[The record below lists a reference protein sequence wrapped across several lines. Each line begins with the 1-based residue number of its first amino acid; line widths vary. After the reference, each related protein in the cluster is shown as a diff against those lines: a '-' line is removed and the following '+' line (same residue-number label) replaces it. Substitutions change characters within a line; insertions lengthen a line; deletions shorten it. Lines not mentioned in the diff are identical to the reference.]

1 MTVPFVAA
9 ESGGGF
15 ELPPIDHLFDFPA
28 FLFEGTFFALNRTGM
43 LYLLAAAITVALT
56 LAAFGNAKVV
66 PGKLQA
72 GMEALVEFIREG
84 IIGAIIGPEGLRY
97 LPWLTSMF
105 LFIFINNLFEVMPFI
120 NFPSTSRMALPA
132 MLSIMVY
139 VVFILVGIKAQGA
152 GKYLWNSVSVPGVHW
167 SMLILIVPI
176 EFVSTFLLRPF
187 TLAVRLFANM
197 MAGHIL
203 LTVVFLAANYN
214 FIDFHG
220 LYEGMLP
227 TVAPQ
232 GAFPFVLGIFIVIG
246 GAALVAFEILVGV
259 LQAYIF
265 TMLAAVYIGG
275 SMSPDH

>member
-1 MTVPFVAA
+1 MTVTFLATEA
-9 ESGGGF
+9 GGGF

-28 FLFEGTFFALNRTGM
+28 FLFEGTFFALNRTGL
-43 LYLLAAAITVALT
+43 LYLLAAAITTGLT
-56 LAAFGNAKVV
+56 MAAFSNAKIV

-72 GMEALVEFIREG
+72 AMEALVEFIREG
-84 IIGAIIGPEGLRY
+84 VVGAIIGPEGLRY
-97 LPWLTSMF
+97 LPLLTGLF
-105 LFIFINNLFEVMPFI
+105 LFIFINNLFEVIPFI
-120 NFPSTSRMALPA
+120 NFPSTSRMAVPA
-132 MLSIMVY
+132 MLSLMVWIL
-139 VVFILVGIKAQGA
+139 FILVGFKAQGPR
-152 GKYLWNSVSVPGVHW
+152 YIWNAVSVPGVHW

-203 LTVVFLAANYN
+203 LSVVFLASAYN

-220 LYEGMLP
+220 LYEGVAP
-227 TVAPQ
+227 VVAPQ
-232 GAFPFVLGIFIVIG
+232 GAFPFVLGILIVIG

-265 TMLAAVYIGG
+265 TILAAVYIGG

>member
-1 MTVPFVAA
+1 VTVPFVATEA
-9 ESGGGF
+9 GGGF
-15 ELPPIDHLFDFPA
+15 ELPPIDHLFDFAP
-28 FLFEGTFFALNRTGM
+28 FLFEDSTFLALNRTGL
-43 LYLLAAAITVALT
+43 LYLLAAFITIGLM
-56 LAAFGNAKVV
+56 LAAFSNAKVV

-72 GMEALVEFIREG
+72 AMEALVEFIREG
-84 IIGAIIGPEGLRY
+84 IIGAIIGPQGLRY
-97 LPWLTSMF
+97 LPLLTGLF
-105 LFIFINNLFEVMPFI
+105 LFIAVNNFFEVMPFVQ
-120 NFPSTSRMALPA
+120 FPPTSRMALPA
-132 MLSIMVY
+132 LLSLMVY
-139 VVFILVGIKAQGA
+139 VLFILVGLKAQGP
-152 GKYLWNSVSVPGVHW
+152 KYIWNAISVPGVHW

-203 LTVVFLAANYN
+203 LAVVFLAASYN

-220 LYEGMLP
+220 LYEGVVP
-227 TVAPQ
+227 VVAPH
-232 GAFPFVLGIFIVIG
+232 GAIPFILGIFIMVG

-265 TMLAAVYIGG
+265 TMLAAVYIGS